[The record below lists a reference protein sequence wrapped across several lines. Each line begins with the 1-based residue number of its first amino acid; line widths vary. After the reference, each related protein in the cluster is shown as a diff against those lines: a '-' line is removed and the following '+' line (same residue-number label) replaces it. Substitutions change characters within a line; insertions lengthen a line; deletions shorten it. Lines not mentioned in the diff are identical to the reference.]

1 MKKNLI
7 TLLSAGLMLV
17 SGVGVAAPAATAHA
31 ATTNNSGST
40 LRIKRRSV
48 NAVIKDDK
56 PKLIACD
63 ASTGKFVKQID
74 SNYAKGQ
81 AIPVYFSIVATAQ
94 NGSGQNENV
103 NLYFVNTQTIDG
115 KNCMVFVPD
124 SSVTVA
130 SAVPT
135 YDQYSKQAQDDATA
149 IQNAFKN
156 RKITSFSVTP
166 KSKKGSKIYYAYR
179 TGKKSKKFVFKASK
193 KKIKKGKTFKARGV
207 VKNGKSRYV
216 YIGKMNYLK
225 WKSVKITNVKYSA
238 LDLPDDV
245 KNLIVEN

>member
-17 SGVGVAAPAATAHA
+17 SGASVATSVATAHA
-31 ATTNNSGST
+31 ATTSNSGST

-74 SNYAKGQ
+74 SAYTKGQ
-81 AIPVYFSIVATAQ
+81 AIPVYFSIAATAQ

-103 NLYFVNTQTIDG
+103 NLYFVSTQTIDG

-135 YDQYSKQAQDDATA
+135 YDQYTKQAQDDATV

-166 KSKKGSKIYYAYR
+166 KSKKGSKIYYVYR

-216 YIGKMNYLK
+216 YIGKMKYLK
-225 WKSVKITNVKYSA
+225 WNSVKITNVKYSA